1 MDRVGLPVGA
11 ALRPGELGDRVVLV
25 SGATGGLGRPTALAL
40 GAAGATV
47 VLLGRRVAKLE
58 VVYDALVAAGAPTP
72 AIYPLDLEGA
82 TPADYDQAVE
92 AIARDCGRLD
102 GVLHAA
108 AQFGGLVPFAQVEPL
123 EWVRSLHVN
132 LGAVALLTRA
142 CLPLLQRATDA
153 ALVYVLDPVAQPAR
167 AFWGPY
173 AAAKRGLEGM
183 VESLAQEFES
193 GPLRIHALAPG
204 PLRTPLRARAW
215 FAEDPAAVATPDAT
229 ASACAWLFAPA
240 AAPLRNRTLDLAGG

>member
-1 MDRVGLPVGA
+1 MDRIGLPAGA

-25 SGATGGLGRPTALAL
+25 SGATGGLGRASALAL

-47 VLLGRRVAKLE
+47 VLLGRRVARLE
-58 VVYDALVAAGAPTP
+58 VVYDELVAAGAPTP

-82 TPADYDQAVE
+82 TPADYEQAVE
-92 AIARDCGRLD
+92 AIARDSGRLD

-108 AQFGGLVPFAQVEPL
+108 AHFGGLVPFGQVEPL

-142 CLPLLQRATDA
+142 CLPLLQRSTDS
-153 ALVYVLDPVAQPAR
+153 ALVHVFDPVAQPAR

-215 FAEDPAAVATPDAT
+215 FAEDPAKVAPPDTA

-240 AAPLRNRTLDLAGG
+240 AAALRNRILALAGG